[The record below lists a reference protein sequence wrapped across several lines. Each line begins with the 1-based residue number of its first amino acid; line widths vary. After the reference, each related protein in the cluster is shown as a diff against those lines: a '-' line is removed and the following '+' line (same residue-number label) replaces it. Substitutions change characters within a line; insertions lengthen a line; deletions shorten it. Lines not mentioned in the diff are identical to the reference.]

1 MNNWTKEVPTKE
13 GFYWF
18 YGYPFGYW
26 RGKPDK
32 DERLIVVE
40 VHKTLKDFT
49 YVGLGTFLFPYSK
62 EQPMIGYW
70 SVITP
75 APTTDGLKF

>member
-1 MNNWTKEVPTKE
+1 MNWTKEIPTKP

-18 YGYPFGYW
+18 YGYPFGYY
-26 RGKPDK
+26 RGKPNG

-40 VHKTLKDFT
+40 VNQISSGLMF
-49 YVGLGTFLFPYSK
+49 VGLGTFLFPESK

-70 SVITP
+70 SVIPP
-75 APTTDGLKF
+75 APTTEGLKF